1 MFTISST
8 TWLDVS
14 RPQPRT
20 IIMPTAFFAHH
31 YIYIISLIPIIK
43 NSYVISLQYL
53 VPPGWM
59 CRGPNCAPL

>member
-31 YIYIISLIPIIK
+31 YMK
-43 NSYVISLQYL
+43 T
-53 VPPGWM
+53 
-59 CRGPNCAPL
+59 